1 MKNSFKYI
9 LSAFVLAGSLVAC
22 SPEEYAGVSES
33 GVPQATAFGDKVKIQ
48 VDQELNQV
56 SLTLDAPGVYPI
68 WTITMPDGKKQEKTS
83 TNGYTKI
90 YTNSGDYTVTLK
102 VGNRNGISDGEYT
115 TSFHLN
121 NTIVDFTKYTTMLS
135 KANWHMANKEKGH
148 LACGESGSDGTNWWS
163 GDPDC
168 KLNEGVY
175 DNELTFTAD
184 FKYTFN
190 PGDHG
195 TIYVNKG
202 VTIWPDYRNPDEDF
216 NVPVELQNSEYG
228 LEVDGDD
235 LYLTF
240 KKGTYFPYIAND
252 YIWNTPRY
260 KVVNLTTKKMTLLID
275 EPGVIAWQYILTTE
289 NTVEKAF
296 TGFTYDQPNNIWK
309 NVEVKAGDIYYA
321 DGGWAPYPDNGGATF
336 EVTNQET
343 HVVLPLATASQW
355 QAQFPIHTN
364 VGPGSQFMTSAKHY
378 DFSCVI
384 TSNKD
389 LKNMTLKLVET
400 GDNGVPGSLGI
411 AYDAN
416 AVFYDNSTNLTAYE
430 DYVFYL
436 VDQPGV
442 DIQDNVLQ
450 LVLDFGGCAEGTE
463 VTVKN
468 IVLIEHDLN
477 TELDKLPGDA
487 PDAPTGPQVDWS
499 GANLLAGMTVDIS
512 QWYAPGWNQIADAEY
527 TADGGVFTITYPEA
541 ASDQWMAQFTFNN
554 TGIAL
559 DPAKSYDFRIKMI
572 SSTDHPG
579 VTIKLTQQ
587 DDDDTFIT
595 ADRHPLT
602 AFEETWIELA
612 DLKFIVNDKGKGV
625 IDNLKMPFD
634 FGGVAAGT
642 VITFSD
648 MHLQEHK
655 EKAGAGSASWDGEN
669 LIANI
674 APELSQWYAPGWNQ
688 IADAEYT
695 ADKGV
700 YNIIY
705 PSATTDQWM
714 AQFTLNKTG
723 VALDPAKTYD
733 LRLKMISST
742 DHPGATVK
750 FTQQDDD
757 NTFITADRHPL
768 AAYEETWIELTDL
781 KFIVNGEGKGVI
793 DNLKIV
799 FDFGGNAEN
808 TEITISD
815 MHLQEHKAGGN
826 SGSGA
831 APFDYDSSDNLWKT
845 ATLSNAGIY
854 YAPNWAQITD
864 FGYEITNKSVTVSL
878 PEATFGE
885 WQAQLPIL
893 TNLDNT
899 IISADKKYDFQ
910 CKIMASK
917 DHPGMTLK
925 LVEEGPNSTP
935 GSLGINYD
943 SNAIFYSPG
952 VALQAY
958 DEVEVTLTGLQGVA
972 LQDNPLKL
980 VLDFG
985 NNAAETD
992 IEIYDIILREAK

>member
-1 MKNSFKYI
+1 MKKTYKYI
-9 LSAFVLAGSLVAC
+9 LSSLLLAGSLAAC
-22 SPEEYAGVSES
+22 SPDDFAGVNENGIPEASAL
-33 GVPQATAFGDKVKIQ
+33 QNNVKIT

-56 SLTLDAPGVYPI
+56 CLTLDAPGVYPL
-68 WTITMPDGKKQEKTS
+68 WTITMPDGKKQEKS
-83 TNGYTKI
+83 SVNGYTKI
-90 YTNSGDYTVTLK
+90 YTNAGDYTVTMK
-102 VGNRNGISDGEYT
+102 VGNHNGISDGTYT
-115 TSFHLN
+115 TTFHIN
-121 NTIVDFTKYTTMLS
+121 NSIVDYGKYTTILS
-135 KANWHMANKEKGH
+135 KADWHIANKEKGH
-148 LACGESGSDGTNWWS
+148 LACGESGTDGTNWWS

-168 KLNEGVY
+168 KANEGVY
-175 DNELTFTAD
+175 DNTLTFTSD
-184 FKYTFN
+184 FKYTFD

-202 VTIWPDYRNPDEDF
+202 VTIWPDYRNENEDF
-216 NVPVELQNSEYG
+216 NVPATLQNTEYG

-240 KKGTYFPYIAND
+240 PKGTYFPYIAND
-252 YIWNTPRY
+252 YIWNTPKY
-260 KVVNLTTKKMTLLID
+260 KVVNMTPKKMTLLID

-296 TGFTYDQPNNIWK
+296 TGFTYDQPDNIWK
-309 NVEVKAGDIYYA
+309 NIEVQAGGIYYA
-321 DGGWAPYPDNGGATF
+321 DGGWSPYPDNGGATF
-336 EVTNQET
+336 NVTNQET
-343 HVVLPLATASQW
+343 NVVLPLATVSQW

-364 VGPGSQFMTSAKHY
+364 VGPGSQHMTSSKHY

-389 LKNMTLKLVET
+389 LNGMTLKLVET

-416 AVFYDNSTNLTAYE
+416 AVFYDNSTNLKAYE

-450 LVLDFGGCAEGTE
+450 LVLDFGGCEEGTE

-468 IVLIEHDLN
+468 IVLIDHALN
-477 TELDKLPGDA
+477 KELDKLPSDKPGDE
-487 PDAPTGPQVDWS
+487 PVIGGVDWT
-499 GANLLAGMTVDIS
+499 GANLLAGMPVEIT

-527 TADGGVFTITYPEA
+527 TAENGVYTITYPEA

-559 DPAKSYDFRIKMI
+559 DPNKSYDFRIKLT
-572 SSTDHPG
+572 STTDHPG

-587 DDDDTFIT
+587 DDDNTYIT
-595 ADRHPLT
+595 ADRHALA
-602 AFEETWIELA
+602 AFEETWIELS
-612 DLKFIVNDKGKGV
+612 DLKFVVNGDGKGV
-625 IDNLKMPFD
+625 INNLKMPFD
-634 FGGVAAGT
+634 FGGITAGT
-642 VITFSD
+642 VITMSD

-655 EKAGAGSASWDGEN
+655 ELAGGGSSNWNGEN
-669 LIANI
+669 LLAGM
-674 APELSQWYAPGWNQ
+674 APELTQWYAPGWNQ

-695 ADKGV
+695 AENGV

-705 PSATTDQWM
+705 PAATTDQWM
-714 AQFTLNKTG
+714 AQFTLNNTG
-723 VALDPAKTYD
+723 IALDPAKSYD
-733 LRLKMISST
+733 LRLKMTSST

-757 NTFITADRHPL
+757 NTFITADRHAL

-781 KFIVNGEGKGVI
+781 KFIVNGDGKGVI
-793 DNLKIV
+793 NNLKIV

-815 MHLQEHKAGGN
+815 MHLQEHIAGGN
-826 SGSGA
+826 GGSDA
-831 APFDYDSSDNLWKT
+831 AFDYNSSDNLWKT
-845 ATLSNAGIY
+845 ATVANAGIY
-854 YAPNWAQITD
+854 YAPNWAQIAD
-864 FGYEITNKSVTVSL
+864 FNNEVTNQKITVSL
-878 PEATFGE
+878 YEATFGE
-885 WQAQLPIL
+885 WQAQLPVI
-893 TNLDNT
+893 TDLDKN
-899 IISADKKYDFQ
+899 IISPDKKYDFQ
-910 CKIMASK
+910 CKITASK

-943 SNAIFYSPG
+943 SNAIFYQPG
-952 VALQAY
+952 VVLPAY
-958 DEVEVTLTGLQGVA
+958 EEVVVTLTGMQGVA

-985 NNAAETD
+985 NNAADTD